1 MQALG
6 LTGRLGVAASARLC
20 SDGSGALDRG
30 GGAGQGHTTRMGV
43 PAHGAY
49 TTRGEGAGGDEDIN
63 IPATIIPSIEIL
75 GPII

>member
-1 MQALG
+1 VLG
-6 LTGRLGVAASARLC
+6 CARTARVRWI
-20 SDGSGALDRG
+20 GGG
-30 GGAGQGHTTRMGV
+30 GGAGQGHTARMGV

-49 TTRGEGAGGDEDIN
+49 MTRGKGAGGDEDIN